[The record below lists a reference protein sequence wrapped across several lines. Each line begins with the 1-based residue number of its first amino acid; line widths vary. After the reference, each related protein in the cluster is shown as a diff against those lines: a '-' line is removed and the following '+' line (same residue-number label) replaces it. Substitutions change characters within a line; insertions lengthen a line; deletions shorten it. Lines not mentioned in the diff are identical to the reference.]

1 MLYHMV
7 RKRTIHTTL
16 DLETYEYIKR
26 IQDIHNLNLNT
37 TIKLLVDK
45 NKECKKRLE
54 KKMFK
59 EVIDHVIEL
68 YINSEYFSKN

>member
-1 MLYHMV
+1 MV